1 MCEVKVK
8 TLFKLVTMRI
18 KEIIQSIEQI
28 APIPL
33 QEQYDNSGVQVGDV
47 NREATAA
54 LLAIDITENVIE
66 EAISLGCNLIIT
78 HHPIAF
84 KPFKSLTGRTYVE
97 RCIMQAIKN
106 DIVIYA
112 AHTNLDNAL
121 GGVNYKLAQMLELE
135 NVKILQPKEDA
146 LLKFVTTV
154 PEQHAESV
162 RNAIFNAGAGSIG
175 NYDSCS
181 YNLTGEGTF
190 RAGEGANPF
199 VGEKDELHF
208 EREIR
213 IETVIPVMKKEEVL
227 RALLAV
233 HPYEEPVYDLYP
245 ITNEWARHGSG
256 VVGVLPEPM
265 PEQEFLYMLKDI
277 FNLPT
282 ISHSKMQGKEI
293 RDVAVCGGAGVFLF
307 PKAISYGA
315 DALVTGEARYNDFY
329 DVEDKI
335 LLAVVGHYESEICT
349 KQIFFEIISEKF
361 PTFALHKS
369 AFDSN
374 PVKYL

>member
-1 MCEVKVK
+1 MRVKDI
-8 TLFKLVTMRI
+8 L
-18 KEIIQSIEQI
+18 QSIEQL
-28 APIPL
+28 APISL
-33 QEQYDNSGVQVGDV
+33 QEDYDNSGVQVGDI
-47 NREATAA
+47 NRETTGV
-54 LLAIDITENVIE
+54 LLAIDITEYVIE
-66 EAISLGCNLIIT
+66 EAISLGCNLIIS
-78 HHPIAF
+78 HHPLAF
-84 KPFKSLTGRTYVE
+84 RPFKSITGKNYVE
-97 RCIMQAIKN
+97 RCLLKAIKN

-121 GGVNYKLAQMLELE
+121 QGVNYKLASMLELE
-135 NVKILQPKEDA
+135 NVKILQPKEKA

-154 PEQHAESV
+154 PIQHAESV
-162 RNAIFNAGAGSIG
+162 RNALFNAGAGHIG

-190 RAGEGANPF
+190 RAGIGANPH
-199 VGEKDELHF
+199 VGNIEEMHF
-208 EREIR
+208 EPEVR
-213 IETVIPVMKKEEVL
+213 IETVLPVMKKEEVL

-245 ITNEWARHGSG
+245 IENEWSRHGSG

-265 PEQEFLYMLKDI
+265 PEQEFLYLLKDL

-282 ISHSKMQGKEI
+282 IRHSKLEGKEI
-293 RDVAVCGGAGVFLF
+293 RDVAICGGAGAFLI

-315 DALVTGEARYNDFY
+315 DAFVTGEAKYNDFY
-329 DVEDKI
+329 DVEDRI
-335 LLAVVGHYESEICT
+335 LLAVLGHYESEICT
-349 KQIFFEIISEKF
+349 KDIFFDVISGKF
-361 PTFALHKS
+361 PNFAIHKS